1 MLWQVYEAIQEGLAD
16 GGRAYI
22 ICPLVGESTAKGFAD
37 TKVANLRCLS
47 IHPLPISRQRFSC
60 QLLQHQGVRPANC
73 NEPQWHSLV
82 PRQQRRSTGG

>member
-1 MLWQVYEAIQEGLAD
+1 MLWQVYEAIQEELAD

-47 IHPLPISRQRFSC
+47 IHPLPISRQLFLPAAAASGSEAC
-60 QLLQHQGVRPANC
+60 KLQ
-73 NEPQWHSLV
+73 
-82 PRQQRRSTGG
+82 